1 MQNDYSNIVALEIK
15 EEPLIVYAFYT
26 HLLNYLFKK
35 NVAFV
40 DNEQELD
47 SVSYKTLKTLY
58 INTIESKSKHNQIYI

>member
-40 DNEQELD
+40 DNE
-47 SVSYKTLKTLY
+47 
-58 INTIESKSKHNQIYI
+58 